1 MAYKIIMTDFTEH
14 TTYNRKSI
22 FWFGLVF
29 LVIGFSRYLPLD
41 HPNLFNFS
49 PVLAIFLISGA
60 YLKNKIS
67 WALPIGAIICTDFL
81 LNPNY
86 GVNFLEPFM
95 IITLFSYSLIFLLGK
110 KMGNQSSMVRIFSAS
125 IASALIFH
133 ILTCSFSWL
142 ANPAYAKSF
151 SGWFQALV
159 FGEPG
164 YAPSYLFLR
173 NSILSTSLFAI
184 SLSLLARFLL
194 NRQTLSPS
202 SVCTEVSLKSN

>member
-1 MAYKIIMTDFTEH
+1 MTYKIIMADSTEH
-14 TTYNRKSI
+14 TKYNKKSI

-29 LVIGFSRYLPLD
+29 LVIGFSRYLPFD

-67 WALPIGAIICTDFL
+67 WALPIGAIICTDLL

-86 GVNFLEPFM
+86 GVNFMEPFM
-95 IITLFSYSLIFLLGK
+95 IITLFSYSLIFFLGK
-110 KMGNQSSMVRIFSAS
+110 KTGNQSSMVRIFSAS

-133 ILTCSFSWL
+133 ILTCSFSWI
-142 ANPAYAKSF
+142 ANPVYAKSF

-173 NSILSTSLFAI
+173 NSILSTALFAI

-202 SVCTEVSLKSN
+202 SVSTEVSLKSN